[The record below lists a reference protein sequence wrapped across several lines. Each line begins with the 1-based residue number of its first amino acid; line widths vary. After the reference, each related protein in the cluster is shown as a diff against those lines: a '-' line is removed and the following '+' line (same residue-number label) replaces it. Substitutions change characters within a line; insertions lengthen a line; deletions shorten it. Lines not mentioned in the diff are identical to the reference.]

1 MSNETVD
8 VKAEDAAKESPR
20 KPGPLYDALRK
31 VMLAGIGAVV
41 VAQDELENLVDK
53 LVERGE
59 LAEKDARKLV
69 QEVMDRREKLEQDR
83 RDLRE
88 KEAERRARTQY
99 ATKTEIDNLTARIA
113 ELTKEIEALHKEGK

>member
-1 MSNETVD
+1 MSNQTVD
-8 VKAEDAAKESPR
+8 VKAEDAGKEEPR

-41 VAQDELENLVDK
+41 VAQDELENLADK

-69 QEVMDRREKLEQDR
+69 REVMDRREKLEQER
-83 RDLRE
+83 GAARE
-88 KEAERRARTQY
+88 KEAEVRTRTQY
-99 ATKTEIDNLTARIA
+99 ATKTEIDSLTARIA
-113 ELTKEIEALHKEGK
+113 ELTKEIEALRKEGK